1 MMALCTKVKL
11 NKGFVM
17 ILIWAAIGLF
27 LGFIIGMLVSNFYQ
41 KKEKLN
47 LQANLAQLEQENQK
61 LNFKSEFLGQ
71 ELESRKTLAQDLS
84 RELEELFR
92 IKSSEVLEEKTKQL
106 LVLADDNFKRES
118 TSQGE
123 ILKKRDEV
131 FRQELKFLF
140 EQIQT
145 YQNTLGSF
153 EKEREKT
160 LGSVE
165 SQIKNI
171 IDSNTMLGQQ
181 TQSLKD
187 ALARPNVRGR
197 WGELQLKNCIELA
210 GMSDFCD
217 VDFQQEFKED
227 EKVFR
232 PDMIVKLPSGKR
244 IIVDAKTPM
253 EFYLKYI
260 DETNEQLKVQYLDQ
274 HAKRLKTH
282 IRELGSKA
290 YNEAVGAESLDY
302 VVMFL
307 PNESF
312 LFAAI
317 EAQKDIIEYALA
329 NKVLITTPPSLV
341 ALLRAIHMGWG
352 EYKVTENAKLI
363 YDYSKE
369 LQKRLMTFAK
379 GFLSVEQ
386 QLEKSLETFRTAK
399 NSFQTRVLSQARRI
413 ESLEDLSLKPGA
425 ANFSNSGESSEV
437 VNLEDSDESSASDS
451 L

>member
-1 MMALCTKVKL
+1 MPFLETTAFLLSAGFMLGIIITWNLRSVQTKKL
-11 NKGFVM
+11 KIKVE
-17 ILIWAAIGLF
+17 
-27 LGFIIGMLVSNFYQ
+27 LGYQ
-41 KKEKLN
+41 KISE
-47 LQANLAQLEQENQK
+47 LE
-61 LNFKSEFLGQ
+61 FKNEFLTG
-71 ELESRKTLAQDLS
+71 ELEARKTLAQDLS
-84 RELEELFR
+84 RELEELFK
-92 IKSSEVLEEKTKQL
+92 IKSAEVLEDKTKKL
-106 LVLADDNFKRES
+106 LQLADDNFKRES
-118 TSQGE
+118 SSQGE
-123 ILKKRDEV
+123 ILKKRDDV

-140 EQIQT
+140 EQIQN
-145 YQNTLGSF
+145 YQTTLGSF

-171 IDSNTMLGQQ
+171 IESNTLLGQQ
-181 TQSLKD
+181 TMSLKD
-187 ALARPNVRGR
+187 ALSKPNVRGR
-197 WGELQLKNCIELA
+197 WGELQLKNCVELA

-217 VDFQQEFKED
+217 VDFQQEFKEN

-232 PDMIVKLPSGKR
+232 PDMVVKLPSGKR

-260 DETNEQLKVQYLDQ
+260 DETNDKLKLDHLAQ

-379 GFLSVEQ
+379 GFMSVEQ

-399 NSFQTRVLSQARRI
+399 NSFQTRVLTQARRI
-413 ESLEDLSLKPGA
+413 ESLEDISLDK
-425 ANFSNSGESSEV
+425 NQSTENSKIDMQ
-437 VNLEDSDESSASDS
+437 LKDI
-451 L
+451 

>member
-1 MMALCTKVKL
+1 MVY
-11 NKGFVM
+11 
-17 ILIWAAIGLF
+17 IAIVFAFLFGLL
-27 LGFIIGMLVSNFYQ
+27 LGAITLYVFSQ
-41 KKEKLN
+41 KKNKSLKDQYDN
-47 LQANLAQLEQENQK
+47 LYQDHQK
-61 LNFKSEFLGQ
+61 QIFKNDFLTQ
-71 ELESRKTLAQDLS
+71 ELEARKTLAQDLS
-84 RELEELFR
+84 QELEELFR
-92 IKSSEVLEEKTKQL
+92 IKSSEVLEEKTQKL
-106 LVLADDNFKRES
+106 LELADDNFKRES
-118 TSQGE
+118 NSQGE
-123 ILKKRDEV
+123 ILKKRDEI
-131 FRQELKFLF
+131 FRKELQFLF
-140 EQIQT
+140 DQLKG
-145 YQNTLGSF
+145 YQSHLGTF
-153 EKEREKT
+153 EKEREKV

-165 SQIKNI
+165 NQLKNI
-171 IDSNTMLGQQ
+171 IESNTVLGQQ
-181 TQSLKD
+181 TQSLKE
-187 ALARPNVRGR
+187 ALSKPNVRGR

-260 DETNEQLKVQYLDQ
+260 DETNELLKIQHLDN

-386 QLEKSLETFRTAK
+386 QLEKSLDTFRTAK
-399 NSFQTRVLSQARRI
+399 NSFQTRVLAQAKRI
-413 ESLEDLSLKPGA
+413 ESLEDLSLDLNPNTKLGA
-425 ANFSNSGESSEV
+425 SLSQGPETDMNPS
-437 VNLEDSDESSASDS
+437 LDTDSDPDFDARRDKTFEEIDA
-451 L
+451 

>member
-1 MMALCTKVKL
+1 MIYLMICASVLI
-11 NKGFVM
+11 GFV
-17 ILIWAAIGLF
+17 
-27 LGFIIGMLVSNFYQ
+27 LGFLINQFYNLKKHNSLKNDFESLSQEHQ
-41 KKEKLN
+41 K
-47 LQANLAQLEQENQK
+47 QI
-61 LNFKSEFLGQ
+61 FKNEFLNQ
-71 ELESRKTLAQDLS
+71 EIESRKTLAQDLS
-84 RELEELFR
+84 RELEELFK
-92 IKSSEVLEEKTKQL
+92 IKSAEVLEDKTKKL
-106 LVLADDNFKRES
+106 LELADDNFKRES
-118 TSQGE
+118 NAQGE
-123 ILKKRDEV
+123 ILKKRDDV
-131 FRQELKFLF
+131 FRKELQFLF
-140 EQIQT
+140 DQLKGYQT
-145 YQNTLGSF
+145 TLGTF

-160 LGSVE
+160 LGWVE
-165 SQIKNI
+165 NQLKNI
-171 IDSNTMLGQQ
+171 IDSNTQLGLQ
-181 TQSLKD
+181 TQSLKE
-187 ALARPNVRGR
+187 ALSKPNVRGR

-217 VDFQQEFKED
+217 VDFQQEFKEND
-227 EKVFR
+227 KVYR

-260 DETNEQLKVQYLDQ
+260 DESNEQLKAQHLEN

-282 IRELGSKA
+282 IRELGSKT

-312 LFAAI
+312 LFAAL
-317 EAQKDIIEYALA
+317 EAQRDIIEYALA

-386 QLEKSLETFRTAK
+386 QLEKSLDTFRTAK
-399 NSFQTRVLSQARRI
+399 NSFQTRVLAQARKI
-413 ESLEDLSLKPGA
+413 ESLESLGNNSITEVIPENIAETSPEDLDL
-425 ANFSNSGESSEV
+425 
-437 VNLEDSDESSASDS
+437 
-451 L
+451 

>member
-1 MMALCTKVKL
+1 MDVFKVFL
-11 NKGFVM
+11 VVIGFVFGAFATW
-17 ILIWAAIGLF
+17 ILRSYQQKQLLVQSNDYKNKVTE
-27 LGFIIGMLVSNFYQ
+27 LGF
-41 KKEKLN
+41 KT
-47 LQANLAQLEQENQK
+47 
-61 LNFKSEFLGQ
+61 EFLTK
-71 ELESRKTLAQDLS
+71 ELEARKTLAQDLS

-92 IKSSEVLEEKTKQL
+92 IKSAEVLEEKTQKL
-106 LVLADDNFKRES
+106 LKLADDNFKRES
-118 TSQGE
+118 NSQGE
-123 ILKKRDEV
+123 ILKKRDEN
-131 FRQELKFLF
+131 FRNELKFLF

-145 YQNTLGSF
+145 YQTTLGTF
-153 EKEREKT
+153 EKDREKT

-171 IDSNTMLGQQ
+171 IESNALLGQQ
-181 TQSLKD
+181 TMSLKD

-217 VDFQQEFKED
+217 VDFQQEFKD
-227 EKVFR
+227 EKTFR
-232 PDMIVKLPSGKR
+232 PDMIVRLPSGKR

-260 DETNEQLKVQYLDQ
+260 DETSEQLKAQHLDQ

-329 NKVLITTPPSLV
+329 NKVLIATPPSLV
-341 ALLRAIHMGWG
+341 GLLRAAHMGWG

-369 LQKRLMTFAK
+369 LQKRLMTFSK

-399 NSFQTRVLSQARRI
+399 NSFQTRVLAQARRI
-413 ESLEDLSLKPGA
+413 ESLEDLGSKGPEQAQDDASQGLI
-425 ANFSNSGESSEV
+425 
-437 VNLEDSDESSASDS
+437 EDSNLIDPV
-451 L
+451 

>member
-1 MMALCTKVKL
+1 ML
-11 NKGFVM
+11 FVG
-17 ILIWAAIGLF
+17 LLGSLF
-27 LGFIIGMLVSNFYQ
+27 LGLILGLLISYFWHR
-41 KKEKLN
+41 KENLN
-47 LQANLAQLEQENQK
+47 LKSKINYLDLENQK
-61 LNFKSEFLGQ
+61 INFKTEFLSE
-71 ELESRKTLAQDLS
+71 ELEARKTLAQDLS
-84 RELEELFR
+84 KELEELFR
-92 IKSSEVLEEKTKQL
+92 IKSSEVLEDKTHKL
-106 LVLADDNFKRES
+106 LQIADDNFKRES
-118 TSQGE
+118 SAQGE
-123 ILKKRDEV
+123 ILKKRDDV

-140 EQIQT
+140 DQLQT
-145 YQNTLGSF
+145 YQKTLGTF
-153 EKEREKT
+153 ENQREKT

-165 SQIKNI
+165 TQIKNI
-171 IDSNTMLGQQ
+171 IDSNTLLSEQ
-181 TQSLKD
+181 TKSLKE

-217 VDFQQEFKED
+217 VDFQQEFKD
-227 EKVFR
+227 EKTFR
-232 PDMIVKLPSGKR
+232 PDMVVKLPSGKR

-260 DETNEQLKVQYLDQ
+260 DETNEVLKVQYLDQ
-274 HAKRLKTH
+274 HAKRLKIH

-290 YNEAVGAESLDY
+290 YNEAVGVESLDY
-302 VVMFL
+302 VIMFL

-329 NKVLITTPPSLV
+329 NKVLITSPPSLV

-386 QLEKSLETFRTAK
+386 SLEKSLETFRVAK
-399 NSFQTRVLSQARRI
+399 NSFQSRVLTQAKRI
-413 ESLEDLSLKPGA
+413 ESLEDLSL
-425 ANFSNSGESSEV
+425 NSEQNKLTEVEGELEEIFVEV
-437 VNLEDSDESSASDS
+437 TDPN
-451 L
+451 

>member
-1 MMALCTKVKL
+1 MFTFLHL
-11 NKGFVM
+11 
-17 ILIWAAIGLF
+17 LSLAIGLSF
-27 LGFIIGMLVSNFYQ
+27 GVICHYLWARTKIVNFQ
-41 KKEKLN
+41 SKL
-47 LQANLAQLEQENQK
+47 AGLEQEKQN
-61 LNFKSEFLGQ
+61 LTFKTEFLSQ
-71 ELESRKTLAQDLS
+71 ELEARKTLAQDLS

-92 IKSSEVLEEKTKQL
+92 IKSAEVLEEKTQQL
-106 LVLADDNFKRES
+106 LKLADDNFKRES
-118 TSQGE
+118 SSQGE
-123 ILKKRDEV
+123 ILKKRDEN
-131 FRQELKFLF
+131 FRNELKFLF
-140 EQIQT
+140 EQIQS

-153 EKEREKT
+153 EKDREKT

-171 IDSNTMLGQQ
+171 IESNNLLGQQ
-181 TQSLKD
+181 TMSLKD

-197 WGELQLKNCIELA
+197 WGEMQLKNCIELA

-217 VDFQQEFKED
+217 VDFQQEFKD
-227 EKVFR
+227 EKTFR
-232 PDMIVKLPSGKR
+232 PDMIVRLPSGKR

-260 DETNEQLKVQYLDQ
+260 DEKSEQLKSQHLDQ

-317 EAQKDIIEYALA
+317 EAQKDIIEYALS
-329 NKVLITTPPSLV
+329 NKVLIATPPSLV
-341 ALLRAIHMGWG
+341 GLLRAAHMGWG

-369 LQKRLMTFAK
+369 LQKRLMTFSK

-413 ESLEDLSLKPGA
+413 ESLEDLGSK
-425 ANFSNSGESSEV
+425 SGGE
-437 VNLEDSDESSASDS
+437 LGDDSALSQDAEGPIA
-451 L
+451 

>member
-1 MMALCTKVKL
+1 MIYLIICASLAI
-11 NKGFVM
+11 GFV
-17 ILIWAAIGLF
+17 
-27 LGFIIGMLVSNFYQ
+27 LGFLTNNFYTH
-41 KKEKLN
+41 KKTKKLRTE
-47 LQANLAQLEQENQK
+47 LDALIQENQK
-61 LNFKSEFLGQ
+61 QIFKNEFLNQ
-71 ELESRKTLAQDLS
+71 EIESRKTLAQDLS
-84 RELEELFR
+84 RQLEELFR
-92 IKSSEVLEEKTKQL
+92 VKSSEVLEEKTKKL
-106 LVLADDNFKRES
+106 LELADDNFKRES
-118 TSQGE
+118 NSQSE

-131 FRQELKFLF
+131 FRKELQFLF
-140 EQIQT
+140 DQLKGYQT
-145 YQNTLGSF
+145 NLGTF

-160 LGSVE
+160 LGWVE
-165 SQIKNI
+165 NQLKNI
-171 IDSNTMLGQQ
+171 IDSNTQLGLQ
-181 TQSLKD
+181 TQSLKE
-187 ALARPNVRGR
+187 ALSKPNVRGR

-217 VDFQQEFKED
+217 VDFQQEFKEND
-227 EKVFR
+227 KVYR
-232 PDMIVKLPSGKR
+232 PDMIVRLPSGKR

-260 DETNEQLKVQYLDQ
+260 DETNEQLKVQHLEQ

-282 IRELGSKA
+282 IRELGSKT

-312 LFAAI
+312 LFAAL
-317 EAQKDIIEYALA
+317 EAQRDIIEYALA

-386 QLEKSLETFRTAK
+386 QLEKSLDTFRTAK
-399 NSFQTRVLSQARRI
+399 NSFQTRVLAQARKI
-413 ESLEDLSLKPGA
+413 ESLEDLGDTKLA
-425 ANFSNSGESSEV
+425 
-437 VNLEDSDESSASDS
+437 DS
-451 L
+451 LPEELDIQP

>member
-1 MMALCTKVKL
+1 
-11 NKGFVM
+11 M
-17 ILIWAAIGLF
+17 IYLIISASLAIGLVFGF
-27 LGFIIGMLVSNFYQ
+27 LINNLYSQ
-41 KKEKLN
+41 KKTKALKIELDKLI
-47 LQANLAQLEQENQK
+47 QENQIQIFK
-61 LNFKSEFLGQ
+61 NEYLNQ
-71 ELESRKTLAQDLS
+71 EIESRKTLAQDLS
-84 RELEELFR
+84 RQLEELFR
-92 IKSSEVLEEKTKQL
+92 VKSSEVLEEKTKKL
-106 LVLADDNFKRES
+106 LELADDNFKRES
-118 TSQGE
+118 NSQSE

-131 FRQELKFLF
+131 FRKELQFLF
-140 EQIQT
+140 DQLKGYQT
-145 YQNTLGSF
+145 NLGTF

-160 LGSVE
+160 LGWVE
-165 SQIKNI
+165 NQLKNI
-171 IDSNTMLGQQ
+171 IDSNTQLGLQ
-181 TQSLKD
+181 TQSLKE
-187 ALARPNVRGR
+187 ALSKPNVRGR

-217 VDFQQEFKED
+217 VDFQQEFKEND
-227 EKVFR
+227 KVYR
-232 PDMIVKLPSGKR
+232 PDMIVRLPSGKR

-260 DETNEQLKVQYLDQ
+260 DETNEQLKVQHLDQ

-282 IRELGSKA
+282 IRELGSKT

-312 LFAAI
+312 LFAAL
-317 EAQKDIIEYALA
+317 EAQRDIIEYALA

-386 QLEKSLETFRTAK
+386 QLEKSLDTFRTAK
-399 NSFQTRVLSQARRI
+399 NSFQTRVLAQARKI
-413 ESLEDLSLKPGA
+413 ESLEDLGNTTLT
-425 ANFSNSGESSEV
+425 
-437 VNLEDSDESSASDS
+437 DS
-451 L
+451 LPEELDIQP